1 MDNFRH
7 FEVGP
12 DPFGRSWQIEFL
24 WQQNAITIRHSDTVD
39 VKFRLFQG
47 GAQQEKVVAIPHPDL
62 LAVSARLGRPLTDA
76 WVMKLAALHLKN
88 MIETDT
94 DMEKTIVTISQ
105 NTWSA
110 IMPCSRNGSQSSQ
123 CSASVAVRQKVRK

>member
-1 MDNFRH
+1 MMDNFRH

-39 VKFRLFQG
+39 VKFRVSQDG
-47 GAQQEKVVAIPHPDL
+47 EHQEKVVAIPHPDL
-62 LAVSARLGRPLTDA
+62 LALSRRLGRPLTDA
-76 WVMKLAALHLKN
+76 WVTKLAAIHIRS

-105 NTWSA
+105 KDLERHNALLEEWKSEQLLQ
-110 IMPCSRNGSQSSQ
+110 R
-123 CSASVAVRQKVRK
+123 